1 MDQSKK
7 VPPRGQT
14 QTKGEDTLSRFEL
27 EDTKELGEES
37 IECALNEEASE
48 VMAEEDHTVVL
59 NRKNLTSSSRE
70 DLTIEDLE
78 FLVDFTREETP
89 AKVEKEVQ
97 KEIQEEIQGSEIGEI
112 SLGKIEVDAQELSAS
127 QPLQEMVIETYSA
140 PSKTDVASVLSQEI
154 ERRDA
159 VHIEEL
165 VNPTVLDLQEERKR
179 ILKNLQE
186 LETDLFT
193 KKSRILQLE
202 KMVEEARAEQ
212 ALSERRYTQEI
223 ENLKNENKKK
233 IMQKES
239 WQIKETQMKQDF
251 SLLEQR
257 VREDIRRIQMHE
269 RELSE
274 KLEMV
279 QIDAKSQIE
288 HRDHRILELKR
299 KIDSLDF
306 EREMVLSSEKKEREE
321 KEILQERFDTLLRNL
336 KMTINEIEQEESPL
350 YLVKKSV

>member
-1 MDQSKK
+1 
-7 VPPRGQT
+7 
-14 QTKGEDTLSRFEL
+14 
-27 EDTKELGEES
+27 
-37 IECALNEEASE
+37 
-48 VMAEEDHTVVL
+48 
-59 NRKNLTSSSRE
+59 
-70 DLTIEDLE
+70 
-78 FLVDFTREETP
+78 
-89 AKVEKEVQ
+89 
-97 KEIQEEIQGSEIGEI
+97 
-112 SLGKIEVDAQELSAS
+112 
-127 QPLQEMVIETYSA
+127 
-140 PSKTDVASVLSQEI
+140 
-154 ERRDA
+154 
-159 VHIEEL
+159 
-165 VNPTVLDLQEERKR
+165 
-179 ILKNLQE
+179 
-186 LETDLFT
+186 
-193 KKSRILQLE
+193 
-202 KMVEEARAEQ
+202 
-212 ALSERRYTQEI
+212 
-223 ENLKNENKKK
+223 
-233 IMQKES
+233 MQKES